1 MLLRQLL
8 SLCLAL
14 FVAACGGP
22 KEGPREV
29 AERFFSQ
36 CGSGKSAEAYTGAS
50 TAFRLE
56 RTQRYFEARVRDLGL
71 DGIEGVQWGELS
83 AKGKTMIFPA
93 TVNRKKGGKLALE
106 MSMVEEGGKWRVFA
120 ARGTVAGEDVFES
133 ISRATDNEGV
143 GAKAFTDAVA
153 RAIPTERQL
162 QQLAER
168 TLLDFNSALA
178 KGDFTD
184 FHAGTS
190 ERWRFRGKD
199 PRALI
204 YAGRD
209 PKKLEASDPE
219 NHSQRLTVGAL
230 DRAFRPFIEAK
241 VDLSTITAAKLIFD
255 EPPALNTNAVLNLRG
270 HLDGVVFLQGFP
282 PTPNKMTF
290 HLEFVMEGAK
300 WLLFGITVNL
310 LPAEKK

>member
-1 MLLRQLL
+1 MLVRLLL
-8 SLCLAL
+8 SFGLALCL
-14 FVAACGGP
+14 AACGGP

-36 CGSGKSAEAYTGAS
+36 CGSGKSGEAYAGAS
-50 TAFRLE
+50 TAFKLE

-71 DGIEGVQWGELS
+71 DGVEAVQWGELS
-83 AKGKTMIFPA
+83 ARGKTMILPV
-93 TVNRKKGGKLALE
+93 TMKLKSGSKLALE
-106 MSMVEEGGKWRVFA
+106 MSMVEEGGKWRLFA
-120 ARGTVAGEDVFES
+120 VRGVEAGEDVFES
-133 ISRATDNEGV
+133 ISRSADNEGS
-143 GAKAFTDAVA
+143 GAKTFTDAVA

-168 TLLDFNSALA
+168 TLLDFNSALV
-178 KGDFTD
+178 KGDFAD

-199 PRALI
+199 PRALS

-209 PKKLEASDPE
+209 PKKLEASDPD
-219 NHSQRLTVGAL
+219 NRAQRLTIGAL

-282 PTPNKMTF
+282 PTPNKMNF

-310 LPAEKK
+310 LPVEKK